1 MLLQPSRGTDL
12 LPPAKLSA
20 VQPTQPAA
28 VVHPRQMGTTPL
40 CQEAHARAG
49 MPAAAMALN
58 NWVSSVTVALV
69 AYHRTRSGEIN
80 MGNSA
85 DNTDVVILAAARTP
99 QGRINGQLASFTAVD
114 LGAHAI
120 KAALDASGVD
130 AGQVEAVIMGQVLQA
145 GAGQNPA
152 RQSSIGAGI
161 GWNVPA
167 VTVNKVCLSGLTAVI
182 DAARMIRGG
191 EASVVVAGGQESMT
205 RAPHLLPGSRQ
216 GWTYGSI
223 QALDAAAHDGLTDA
237 FDGQSMGLS
246 TETRN
251 LALGIDRP
259 SQDNVAAQS
268 HQRAALAAKN
278 GTFDDEIAPI
288 SVKQRKG
295 DPIVVSTDEGVRPNA
310 SVESMAGLRAAF
322 VTDGTIT
329 AGNSSP
335 LSDGAAALVLSSRA
349 FAEEHGLEYLA
360 VVGKP
365 GQVAGPDNSLHSQPS
380 NAIQNAL
387 GRAGWTTAD
396 LDFIEINEAFGSV
409 AVQSLKDLDYPLEQC
424 NIHGG
429 AIALGH
435 PIGASGARLAGH
447 AAHELKRRGKG
458 KAAVSLCGG
467 GGQGEALLL
476 YRD

>member
-1 MLLQPSRGTDL
+1 
-12 LPPAKLSA
+12 
-20 VQPTQPAA
+20 
-28 VVHPRQMGTTPL
+28 
-40 CQEAHARAG
+40 
-49 MPAAAMALN
+49 
-58 NWVSSVTVALV
+58 
-69 AYHRTRSGEIN
+69 
-80 MGNSA
+80 MGNST
-85 DNTDVVILAAARTP
+85 DTTDVVILAAARTP
-99 QGRINGQLASFTAVD
+99 QGRLNGQLASFTAVE

-120 KAALDASGVD
+120 KAALAASGVD
-130 AGQVEAVIMGQVLQA
+130 ADRVDAVIMGQVLQA

-152 RQSSIGAGI
+152 RQSAIGAGI

-167 VTVNKVCLSGLTAVI
+167 VTINKVCLSGLTAVI
-182 DAARMIRGG
+182 DAARMIRSGD
-191 EASVVVAGGQESMT
+191 ATVVVAGGQESMT

-216 GWTYGSI
+216 GWTFGAI
-223 QALDAAAHDGLTDA
+223 QALDVAAHDGLTDA

-246 TETRN
+246 TETGN
-251 LALGIDRP
+251 LALGIDRT
-259 SQDNVAAQS
+259 SQDNVAAHS

-278 GTFDDEIAPI
+278 GLFDDEIAPI

-295 DPIVVSTDEGVRPNA
+295 DPVVVSTDEGVRPNT
-310 SVESMAGLRAAF
+310 SIESLAGLRAAF

-335 LSDGAAALVLSSRA
+335 LSDGASALVLTSRR
-349 FAEEHGLEYLA
+349 FADDNGLDYLA

-365 GQVAGPDNSLHSQPS
+365 GQVAGPDNSLHAQPA
-380 NAIQNAL
+380 NAIRNAL
-387 GRAGWTTAD
+387 ARAGWAAGD

-409 AVQSLKDLDYPLEQC
+409 AVQSLKDLDYPLEKC

-435 PIGASGARLAGH
+435 PIGASGARLALH
-447 AAHELKRRGKG
+447 AAHELKRRGTG

-476 YRD
+476 YRG

>member
-1 MLLQPSRGTDL
+1 MS
-12 LPPAKLSA
+12 
-20 VQPTQPAA
+20 
-28 VVHPRQMGTTPL
+28 
-40 CQEAHARAG
+40 
-49 MPAAAMALN
+49 
-58 NWVSSVTVALV
+58 
-69 AYHRTRSGEIN
+69 
-80 MGNSA
+80 NSA
-85 DNTDVVILAAARTP
+85 DNSDVVILSGARTP
-99 QGRINGQLASFTAVD
+99 QGRLNGQLASFTAVE
-114 LGAHAI
+114 LGTHAI
-120 KAALDASGVD
+120 TAALAASGLRAD
-130 AGQVEAVIMGQVLQA
+130 QVEAVIMGQVLQA

-182 DAARMIRGG
+182 DAARMIRSGD
-191 EASVVVAGGQESMT
+191 ARVVVAGGQESMT

-216 GWTYGSI
+216 GWTYGAI
-223 QALDAAAHDGLTDA
+223 QALDVAAHDGLTDA

-246 TETRN
+246 TESKN
-251 LALGIDRP
+251 LVLGIDRT
-259 SQDNVAAQS
+259 SQDNVAAHS
-268 HQRAALAAKN
+268 HQRAAIASKN
-278 GTFDDEIAPI
+278 GVFDEEIAPI

-295 DPIVVSTDEGVRPNA
+295 DPLVVSTDEGVRPDA
-310 SVESMAGLRAAF
+310 SIESLAGLRAAF

-335 LSDGAAALVLSSRA
+335 LSDGASALVLTSRKY
-349 FAEEHGLEYLA
+349 AEANGLDYLA

-380 NAIQNAL
+380 NAIRNAL
-387 GRAGWTTAD
+387 ERAGWTTAE

-424 NIHGG
+424 NLHGG

-435 PIGASGARLAGH
+435 PIGASGARLALH
-447 AAHELKRRGKG
+447 AAHELQRRGQG
-458 KAAVSLCGG
+458 KAAVALCGG